1 MIVLGVVAVVALGLL
16 LGFVIVQS
24 AFSHRHWRHVI
35 AEGDAPTLL
44 AAVEEALETFRGL
57 RPPRGMPPADWRGLQ
72 SAALVAADRDRCR
85 VSVLAEPDIRVIGT
99 ARREVG
105 PTETVGRRVAVRMAE
120 RLLYEI
126 PLAHFA
132 AVQVDVYTQYR
143 SQDGAITT
151 DCLLTTQLTRERGA
165 ETEWDEQEAA
175 AILAGWRTRE
185 RAPGAVVN
193 PDEHAIIMPGAPP
206 AEPPAEPPRSDTP

>member
-1 MIVLGVVAVVALGLL
+1 MIVLGVIVVVALALL
-16 LGFVIVQS
+16 VGFIIVQS

-35 AEGDAPTLL
+35 AEGDTPTLL

-57 RPPRGMPPADWRGLQ
+57 RPPRGMPPADWRALQ

-85 VSVLAEPDIRVIGT
+85 VSVLAEPDIRVVGT

-105 PTETVGRRVAVRMAE
+105 PVEAVARRVVVRMAE

-126 PLAHFA
+126 PLARFE

-143 SQDGAITT
+143 SPDGAITT
-151 DCLLTTQLTRERGA
+151 DCLLSTQVSRTRGA

-175 AILAGWRTRE
+175 AILATWRTRE
-185 RAPGAVVN
+185 RAPGVTID
-193 PDEHAIIMPGAPP
+193 PDERAIIMPG
-206 AEPPAEPPRSDTP
+206 EPPAADAGNNEP